1 MELVIGCEVA
11 TCEDYLAGN
20 LVTVDPE
27 YDVEDYELPCGHE
40 PKLSYAICD
49 IELPVEITLENA
61 AIWDNWL
68 DELEDSQFDFG
79 TASEFADNLSEEI
92 DPEGDLLSRMEDAF
106 VGQYYDEATFAEQQ
120 VRELIYDA
128 DQLPAIIANHIDWQA
143 VWDCELRHYYY
154 VIGIDLFFENN

>member
-20 LVTVDPE
+20 LITVDPE

-49 IELPVEITLENA
+49 LELPVKITLENA
-61 AIWDNWL
+61 AVWDAWL
-68 DELEDSQFDFG
+68 DELEDSQFDFESV
-79 TASEFADNLSEEI
+79 SEFASNLSEEI

-106 VGQYYDEATFAEQQ
+106 VGQYYDEATFAE
-120 VRELIYDA
+120 ELITESYDL
-128 DQLPAIIANHIDWQA
+128 DQLPGIIANHIDWQA
-143 VWDCELRHYYY
+143 VWDCELRFDYY
-154 VIGIDLFFENN
+154 VIGVDLFFSDN